1 MTDQLPLALQPR
13 PFSEVHEILMNRAR
27 ALVNPC
33 RYVTADEVEEAL
45 SKLDSTEPAKWA
57 KAFSDAAA
65 PHEEKA
71 VNAEAIGDTATA
83 MSEYLAA
90 YDYYH
95 IGRFPTI
102 NSAPKLEA
110 YGLAKDNFLKA
121 SQFFDPPLERILI
134 PFKGREGEGDSIPAY
149 FRRPKGSQI
158 VPIVV
163 SMGGIDGFKE
173 ERDVGGYLRKGVA
186 ALTMDMPGV
195 GESPLKFG
203 TDSERLFDPVFD
215 WICARADLDSSR
227 IAVVGNSFGGYWA
240 AKLAHTH
247 KDQLTAVVAHGGPMH
262 YMFTEESLHVKHAW
276 YAFELYETSWYAMG
290 ISGLEEWRQKRES
303 LDMVNLGIIG
313 TPAADLLCVNGVS
326 DISAPPSDTM
336 LFAQNEPRSSAWLFP
351 GGHMGTGDVRERIG
365 DWVIGKLS
373 HK

>member
-1 MTDQLPLALQPR
+1 MANELPLALQER
-13 PFSEVHEILMNRAR
+13 PFSEVHDILMSRAR

-33 RYVTADEVEEAL
+33 RYVTAEEVGVAL
-45 SKLDSTEPAKWA
+45 SKLNSTDPDKWA
-57 KAFSDAAA
+57 KAFSEAAI
-65 PHEEKA
+65 PHEQMA
-71 VNAEAIGDTATA
+71 VNSEARGDTKTA
-83 MSEYLAA
+83 MAEYLAA

-110 YGLAKDNFLKA
+110 YASARENFLKA
-121 SQFFDPPLERILI
+121 SKYFDPPLERVLI
-134 PFKGREGEGDSIPAY
+134 PFQGREGEGSSIPAY
-149 FRRPKGSQI
+149 FRRPSGNAK
-158 VPIVV
+158 VPVVV

-195 GESPLKFG
+195 GESPIKFG
-203 TDSERLFDPVFD
+203 TDSERLFDPVFE
-215 WICARADLDSSR
+215 WVRARPDLDSSR

-247 KDQLTAVVAHGGPMH
+247 KDQLQAVVAHGGPMH

-290 ISGLEEWRQKRES
+290 ISGLNEWREKRES

-365 DWVIGKLS
+365 DWVIGKLNI
-373 HK
+373 